1 MVMLHSAKK
10 AISMLKPGV
19 QLLQEKSLDSLSV
32 QVTGL

>member
-1 MVMLHSAKK
+1 MLSGSKK

-19 QLLQEKSLDSLSV
+19 QLLKEKSLDPLSV